1 MGDVYLKSAIK
12 VVTSFPI
19 VRQTL
24 TKIYKRY
31 MNIEPEARRSSSKIH
46 FVSPV
51 SCLVREWT
59 IQFVFLGWFSKNI
72 YKKNWDGRSCGLN
85 IHIFP
90 KAISSRSK
98 MKRYRQYKTKS
109 GWSGKYMRIKSIST
123 LAQNWHQKSNKP
135 TEARCTMRST
145 EKDFF

>member
-1 MGDVYLKSAIK
+1 M
-12 VVTSFPI
+12 
-19 VRQTL
+19 
-24 TKIYKRY
+24 
-31 MNIEPEARRSSSKIH
+31 
-46 FVSPV
+46 
-51 SCLVREWT
+51 
-59 IQFVFLGWFSKNI
+59 
-72 YKKNWDGRSCGLN
+72 N

-135 TEARCTMRST
+135 REARCTMRST
-145 EKDFF
+145 EKKNFFLVIEIFIMFLHIFEFAKEIRTYIL

>member
-1 MGDVYLKSAIK
+1 
-12 VVTSFPI
+12 
-19 VRQTL
+19 
-24 TKIYKRY
+24 
-31 MNIEPEARRSSSKIH
+31 MNTELCDSLCLPM
-46 FVSPV
+46 

-59 IQFVFLGWFSKNI
+59 IQFVFLRWFSKNI
-72 YKKNWDGRSCGLN
+72 YKKNWDGRGCGLN

-90 KAISSRSK
+90 KAISSRSE

-135 TEARCTMRST
+135 TEVRCTMRST
-145 EKDFF
+145 EKGLFLSDRNLRNVFVYFQREEFSK